1 MKTKTH
7 STKSESRRDFEVFRQ
22 RLLAELQITRIVSTL
37 RPMNC
42 RWNQTPTMGA
52 YREVT
57 MGKLERDLQT
67 DVETEE
73 ARNVRWLS
81 IAHPGRSPGSDTLTR
96 TCIKCGQRT
105 QQLFRSA
112 RQADP
117 NPAH

>member
-67 DVETEE
+67 DVEIERALRRLDGGSTQCQSRIPDARLE
-73 ARNVRWLS
+73 A
-81 IAHPGRSPGSDTLTR
+81 IP
-96 TCIKCGQRT
+96 
-105 QQLFRSA
+105 
-112 RQADP
+112 
-117 NPAH
+117 